1 MYRMYCENYTELPPV
16 SLHMYRK
23 IFNTEFNLSF
33 HVPKKDR
40 CDYCEECRT
49 NISPSEEDVKKTVT
63 MRSQKLKQKMSDTVI
78 DTSRISR
85 MLLFVLIWKTL
96 YVCLELTL
104 TVFFSDANCLSA
116 TLLLTALS
124 TTVHVVLY
132 GVKAHATDAVTIY
145 S

>member
-1 MYRMYCENYTELPPV
+1 MYCENYTELPPV